1 MCVSNEQPSF
11 PFPFLF
17 QILFRFCS
25 ESRTKVP
32 KCSTA
37 SLTIFS
43 GWLVQVS
50 ISSIFLHSLI
60 NPVVSLLPFYY
71 YIFGIKL
78 VRLITMSLS
87 LSKCPNFSV
96 QLDSSHS
103 LPFLFIFSSSF
114 SPSSSFLHVSPSLSD
129 QTDAMLSSS
138 SSSSSSRSPL
148 HRISI

>member
-43 GWLVQVS
+43 CWLVQVS
-50 ISSIFLHSLI
+50 ISSIFSHSLI
-60 NPVVSLLPFYY
+60 SPVVSLLPFYY

-78 VRLITMSLS
+78 IRLVIMSLS
-87 LSKCPNFSV
+87 LQVSQTF
-96 QLDSSHS
+96 
-103 LPFLFIFSSSF
+103 
-114 SPSSSFLHVSPSLSD
+114 PSSSIHRTLFPSSSSSHPPSLLPPHSFTFPPSLSD
-129 QTDAMLSSS
+129 RTDAMLSSS

-148 HRISI
+148 YRISI